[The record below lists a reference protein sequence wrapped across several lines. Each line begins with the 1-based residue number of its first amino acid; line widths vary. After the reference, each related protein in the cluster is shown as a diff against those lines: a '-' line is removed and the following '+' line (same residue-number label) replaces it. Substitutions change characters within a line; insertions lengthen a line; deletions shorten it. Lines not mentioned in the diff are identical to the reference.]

1 MMALKGSGVDS
12 VGISLS
18 TRRDSIVDSGILS
31 AYHRVK
37 SIDNHTIN

>member
-1 MMALKGSGVDS
+1 MTALKGSGVDS
-12 VGISLS
+12 VGIVMSHE
-18 TRRDSIVDSGILS
+18 DIHSGILS